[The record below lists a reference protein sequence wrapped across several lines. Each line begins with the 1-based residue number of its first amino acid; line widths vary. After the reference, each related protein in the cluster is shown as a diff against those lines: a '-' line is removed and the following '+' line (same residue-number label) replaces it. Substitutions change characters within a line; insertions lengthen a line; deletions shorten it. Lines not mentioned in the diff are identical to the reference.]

1 MLKKILIFFLFFQ
14 ITGCGFA
21 PMLKN
26 FDVSKIKI
34 EKINFSGKN
43 ELQYYLQS
51 FLDIDETK
59 NSKGYLIS
67 LNIDE
72 TIVTTSN
79 NRSGNATEE
88 NLTIIIKLEVR
99 DFNNDLILIDQL
111 SESRRISI
119 TSNLSE
125 NNSVKKIERENLI
138 KNLSQKIK
146 FKLLNIS

>member
-79 NRSGNATEE
+79 NSSGNATEE

>member
-79 NRSGNATEE
+79 NSSGNATEE
-88 NLTIIIKLEVR
+88 NLTIVIKLEVR